1 MNLNTRP
8 SVRVQCIPQGVEN
21 LACVQV
27 LKQGLAQ
34 KAFPSAA
41 VAVGRGYDTYL
52 SLVMGDKTTQPVPET
67 ADERTLYDMAS
78 LSKLMS
84 TTMVALRLLEEGKL
98 LLSDPLSL
106 YFTADELKNAP
117 EGRANVTV
125 FDLMTHTSG
134 ITPHMALWTLT
145 KHPSEAVEAI
155 LASPPVCQRGAQ
167 VHYSCMGYIL
177 LQNILERITGEGLD
191 TLAKRM
197 VFDPLGMHHTTYR
210 PTDSNIATT
219 EYSTMRHLYI
229 KGEVHDEN
237 AHYLGG
243 VSGNAGVFST
253 LYDTARFAAMLSCR
267 GNTPHS
273 RFLTE
278 TTFALATKNFTP
290 GLSEARGLGFQ
301 LKPPMPALS
310 AMGDLMSEGS
320 YGHTG
325 FTGTSLYV
333 DAKTGLWVAL
343 LTNAV
348 HFGRDKTAFF
358 RYRRLFH
365 NAAVSDFDAVM

>member
-1 MNLNTRP
+1 MDLKKHPTVWMDR
-8 SVRVQCIPQGVEN
+8 SLDGTEDFSC
-21 LACVQV
+21 LAV
-27 LKQGLAQ
+27 LREGYEK

-52 SLVMGDKTTQPVPET
+52 SAVIGNKTTHPVPEA
-67 ADERTLYDMAS
+67 ADRSTLYDMAS

-84 TTMVALRLLEEGKL
+84 TTMIALRLVEEGKL
-98 LLSDPLSL
+98 LLTDSL
-106 YFTADELKNAP
+106 PMYFSSAELENAP
-117 EGRANVTV
+117 EGRAGVTI
-125 FDLMTHTSG
+125 FELMTHTSG
-134 ITPHMALWTLT
+134 ITPHIPLWTVT
-145 KHPSEAVEAI
+145 DTPEASVKAI
-155 LASPPVCQRGAQ
+155 LASSPVCPRRAQ

-177 LQNILERITGEGLD
+177 LQKIVERITGEGLD
-191 TLAKRM
+191 TLARKM
-197 VFDPLGMHHTTYR
+197 VFDPLGMRHTAYR
-210 PTDSNIATT
+210 PTSDNVATT
-219 EYSTMRHLYI
+219 EYSTMRNCYI

-243 VSGNAGVFST
+243 VAGNAGVFST
-253 LYDTARFAAMLSCR
+253 LDDTARFASMLSCR
-267 GNTPHS
+267 GNTPRS
-273 RFLTE
+273 RFLSAA
-278 TTFALATKNFTP
+278 TFDLATQNFTP

-310 AMGDLMSEGS
+310 AMGDLMNEGS

-333 DAKTGLWVAL
+333 DVKTGLWVVL

-348 HFGRDKTAFF
+348 HFGRDKNAFF

-365 NAAVSDFDAVM
+365 NAAVSDFDVQR